1 MQQRN
6 FFAPHIKIVFVVV
19 ISYVVGHPHAGMK
32 RKNVEK
38 REREKNDITLIQQLE
53 REKKNI

>member
-38 REREKNDITLIQQLE
+38 RERERKMTLH
-53 REKKNI
+53 